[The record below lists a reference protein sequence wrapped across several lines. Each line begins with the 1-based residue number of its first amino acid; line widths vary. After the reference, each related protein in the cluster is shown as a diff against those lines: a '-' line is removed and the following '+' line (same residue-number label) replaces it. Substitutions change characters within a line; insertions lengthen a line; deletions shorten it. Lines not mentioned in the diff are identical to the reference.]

1 MATISSSDSR
11 DDWPGLSTA
20 SRVSAEAGITDVAS
34 FTDWYWDGQMGT
46 ARLLIGSTTLFAL
59 LGGLFYW
66 PSAPRVKR
74 EEPVA

>member
-1 MATISSSDSR
+1 VRYQGADGGQAALT
-11 DDWPGLSTA
+11 
-20 SRVSAEAGITDVAS
+20 EAGVTDVAS

-46 ARLLIGSTTLFAL
+46 ARLLIGSTTLAAL